1 MIGPSYWRRN
11 VDKFLIEGGRPLS
24 GEVSISGSKNAALPV
39 LCTALLTDATCVY
52 HNVPKLN
59 DIYTM
64 LKVLETMGLNPRW
77 DDCSKVTIEPGLN
90 RICEAPYDLVKSM
103 RASILVL
110 GPLLAKNR
118 QAKVSLPGG
127 CAIGARPVDLHLKA
141 LAKMGAEIEL
151 SHGYVVART
160 SGLKGARITF
170 DKVTVG
176 GTENILMAAALAE
189 GATIIEGAARE
200 PEIVDL
206 ANALIEMGAH
216 IEGAGESRIVIEG
229 VKELRGAEHSIIPDR
244 IEAGT
249 FMVAAP
255 ITRGQLTLNNACYE
269 HVAATAEK
277 LEEMGVIITQ
287 GPQGQITID
296 GRVDLKP
303 VEIETVPYPG
313 FPTDMQAQ
321 FMALA
326 AVAGGA
332 STIHERIF
340 ENRFMHV
347 PELMRLGARLE
358 EHGPTVVVRGIEHFE
373 GASVMATD
381 LRASACLVLA
391 ALNAHG
397 TTEIRRI
404 YHLDRG
410 YEHIERKLN
419 AVGASV
425 ERVKGDL

>member
-1 MIGPSYWRRN
+1 M
-11 VDKFLIEGGRPLS
+11 DKFLIEGGRPLN
-24 GEVSISGSKNAALPV
+24 GEVLVSGSKNAALPV
-39 LCTALLTDATCVY
+39 LCTALLTDDTCIY

-59 DIYTM
+59 DIHTM
-64 LKVLETMGLNPRW
+64 LKVLDTMGLKSTWNEG
-77 DDCSKVTIEPGLN
+77 STVTIDPGLN
-90 RICEAPYDLVKSM
+90 RVCEAPYDLVKSM

-110 GPLLAKNR
+110 GPLLAKNKR
-118 QAKVSLPGG
+118 AKVSLPGG

-141 LAKMGAEIEL
+141 LTKMGAEIEL

-160 SGLKGARITF
+160 AGLKGARIVF

-189 GATIIEGAARE
+189 GTTIIEGAARE

-206 ANALIEMGAH
+206 ANALIEMGAQ

-255 ITRGQLTLNNACYE
+255 ITKGVLTLNGACYE
-269 HVAATAEK
+269 HVASTADK
-277 LEEMGVIITQ
+277 LEEMGVSVTVNQ
-287 GPQGQITID
+287 QGQITVD
-296 GRVDLKP
+296 GRGELKP

-326 AVAGGA
+326 AVAGGV

-347 PELMRLGARLE
+347 PELMRLGASLD
-358 EHGPTVVVRGIEHFE
+358 EHGPTVVVKGIKQFE

-410 YEHIERKLN
+410 YEHLDRKLN
-419 AVGASV
+419 AVGAHV